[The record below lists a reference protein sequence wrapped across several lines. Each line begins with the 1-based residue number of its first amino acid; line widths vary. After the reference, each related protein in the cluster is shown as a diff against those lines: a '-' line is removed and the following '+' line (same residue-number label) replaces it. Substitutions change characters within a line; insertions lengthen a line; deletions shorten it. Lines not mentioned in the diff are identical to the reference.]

1 MAGLAPDEWVDRMI
15 RERTNFT
22 YAPTPLMGAFA
33 TEIRRRPE
41 VLDHL
46 DGVLHSGSLAPR
58 EAVVDLVDAIGH
70 RYVETYGMTETGAPV
85 TATVPD
91 DWRPGAEADDPYSS
105 AGRPV
110 SIARVLILDE
120 QGVEVAAGDVG
131 EVVVESETL
140 FAGYLDDP
148 AQTAEALR
156 DGRLHTGDLG
166 SLDAAGHLYVRG
178 RAKDMIVTGGM
189 NVYPAEV
196 ERVIAQ
202 ADGVADV
209 AVFGVA
215 DERWGETVAAAVVAV
230 PGAAIDLEVLSSF
243 VRENLA
249 GYKKPTRIQVVDEL
263 PRNASL
269 KVRKDVLRRAFS

>member
-1 MAGLAPDEWVDRMI
+1 
-15 RERTNFT
+15 
-22 YAPTPLMGAFA
+22 
-33 TEIRRRPE
+33 
-41 VLDHL
+41 
-46 DGVLHSGSLAPR
+46 
-58 EAVVDLVDAIGH
+58 
-70 RYVETYGMTETGAPV
+70 MTETGAPV

-91 DWRPGAEADDPYSS
+91 DWRTGAGADDPYSS

-120 QGVEVAAGDVG
+120 QGAELPPGEVG

-148 AQTAEALR
+148 AQTADALR

-166 SLDAAGHLYVRG
+166 SLDAAGHLYIRG
-178 RAKDMIVTGGM
+178 RAKDMIVSGGM

-196 ERVIAQ
+196 ERVLAT
-202 ADGVADV
+202 ADV

-215 DERWGETVAAAVVAV
+215 DERWGETVAAAVVAA
-230 PGAAIDLEVLSSF
+230 PGASIDVDALAGYA
-243 VRENLA
+243 RERLA
-249 GYKKPTRIQVVDEL
+249 GYKKPTRIRIVDEL

-269 KVRKDVLRRAFS
+269 KVRKDVLRREFEQMR